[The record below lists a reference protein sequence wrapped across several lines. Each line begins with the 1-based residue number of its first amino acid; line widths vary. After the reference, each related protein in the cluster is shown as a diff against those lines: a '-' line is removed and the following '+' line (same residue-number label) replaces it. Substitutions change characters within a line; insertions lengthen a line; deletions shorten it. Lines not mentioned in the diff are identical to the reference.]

1 MKIESLHFEPNSI
14 NFVSFSME
22 FGKVSSDE
30 LSGINFNLPPDKK
43 ETLRILANHPKP
55 DKVSVYV
62 GCAKWGRKDW
72 IGKVYPP
79 GTKEA
84 DFLSHYSKHFNS
96 IELNATFYKIP
107 SFKQAQEWK
116 NKVGKDFLF
125 SPKIS
130 NSISHIRRLKD
141 SSERVDRFLQGIAG
155 FGENLGPVFL
165 MPHPGM
171 GPKTTDTIEAFIQ
184 SIPKEIKLFVELRH
198 PEWFENEEAF
208 QKIFAIFEKHNVGS
222 IITDASGRRD
232 CVHMRLT
239 TKEAFIR
246 FVGNALHPTDYSR
259 VDEWVQRIKKWIEAG
274 IEKVY
279 FFMHQHEE
287 IHSPELCRYVIQQL
301 NKHCGTNIPEPVFII
316 NN

>member
-1 MKIESLHFEPNSI
+1 MKVESLHFEPNSI

-30 LSGINFNLPPDKK
+30 LSGINFNLPPDKE
-43 ETLRILANHPKP
+43 ETSRVLANHPKP

-116 NKVGKDFLF
+116 NKVGENFLF
-125 SPKIS
+125 SPKIP

-171 GPKTTDTIEAFIQ
+171 GTKTIDTIEAFIQ

-198 PEWFENEEAF
+198 PEWFINEEAF
-208 QKIFAIFEKHNVGS
+208 QKIFGVFEKHKVGS
-222 IITDASGRRD
+222 IITDSSGRRD

-246 FVGNALHPTDYSR
+246 FVGDALHPTDYSR